1 MTEGGSTA
9 ARGIL
14 CNTLERAVGLA
25 KGPRGSVLRPFGMAA
40 RGGSFAGRW
49 GNGLSI
55 PGSTAAPPDHGSPN
69 IYELRLIPLVPVH
82 LDEVSVPATA
92 HDAKA

>member
-1 MTEGGSTA
+1 MAVPPPREVFFENRLG
-9 ARGIL
+9 
-14 CNTLERAVGLA
+14 RAVVLA

-55 PGSTAAPPDHGSPN
+55 PGSTTAPPNHGSPN
-69 IYELRLIPLVPVH
+69 FYKLRLIPFVSVH